1 LPTVAPS
8 YVYTFFALVTV
19 STILISSFSVY
30 ATSLRNIPEE
40 AQLNRVLTHVAA
52 EGCKL
57 VTLTMRT
64 NSTSEIALSLPIVI
78 GSKQYWIRLRNES
91 SSVWFE
97 GALGSI
103 HKGSPRSRVCLPNK
117 VSAEGDYSSYDG
129 RALLQCYK
137 NGSIINLR
145 LFSLGEDR

>member
-1 LPTVAPS
+1 MPTVAPS

-19 STILISSFSVY
+19 SSILISSFSVY

-40 AQLNRVLTHVAA
+40 AQLIRVLTHVAV

-64 NSTSEIALSLPIVI
+64 NSTSEIVLSLPTVI

-91 SSVWFE
+91 SSAWFE

-103 HKGSPRSRVCLPNK
+103 HRGSPRNRVYLPNK
-117 VSAEGDYSSYDG
+117 ASVEGNYSSDDG

-137 NGSIINLR
+137 DGSIVNLH
-145 LFSLGEDR
+145 LSSLGED